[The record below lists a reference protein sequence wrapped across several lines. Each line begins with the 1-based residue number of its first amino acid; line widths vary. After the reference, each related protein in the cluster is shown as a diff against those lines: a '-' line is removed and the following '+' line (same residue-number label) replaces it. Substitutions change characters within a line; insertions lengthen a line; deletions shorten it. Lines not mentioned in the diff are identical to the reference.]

1 MNLFIIKMGD
11 KHLKYGN
18 VSEDKLENK
27 RGY

>member
-11 KHLKYGN
+11 KHLKYEN

-27 RGY
+27 RG

>member
-11 KHLKYGN
+11 KHLKYEN

-27 RGY
+27 IEN